1 MGTICFAVLVV
12 GLLALA
18 FANVRV
24 FCLAVLLLAGVEMPL
39 LTGEARFFSGVLEV
53 DAQAL
58 YMFCVMAGCAIALAL
73 RPAGAVKIAAGFP
86 AWLMLLGFATL
97 SLAWT
102 PSAVY
107 GLRML
112 VKLATPALF
121 LLTCRVAMAEGLAPA
136 AIIRAAIAAALIA
149 LSLALINFGTRGAL
163 SPLIPVE
170 GLFRLPQLSAP
181 YSSPSNFAF
190 LMSAGAFAAYGCF
203 QRGRRPGFLLVV
215 LACVIAILFALNRA
229 ALGSLALGFLGFQ
242 LARARWRP
250 AYLLAGALA
259 LAIVGGSL
267 MLSPAFK
274 KRMFYDADD
283 IPWSTLL
290 TDSGAFLTHLDTSG
304 RNDLWLQAGEAFA
317 GNSAWFGGGIGSVDR
332 WIRDRDVRGVELH
345 SDLYRLYL
353 DLGVL
358 GLALYVAA
366 IATLVAALGRTARAA
381 GSAAEAIGAR
391 VGIAALVG
399 YFATLPTDNSLNY
412 VAQFGIVAY
421 ALAAA
426 GMARVD
432 GRAGMLAGP
441 RPVEGPPRFANVL
454 R

>member
-1 MGTICFAVLVV
+1 MV
-12 GLLALA
+12 G
-18 FANVRV
+18 
-24 FCLAVLLLAGVEMPL
+24 LAGVEMPL

-73 RPAGAVKIAAGFP
+73 RPAAAARTAARIP
-86 AWLMLLGFATL
+86 AWLVLLGFAAL
-97 SLAWT
+97 SLTWT

-121 LLTCRVAMAEGLAPA
+121 LATCLVAIDEGLPPA
-136 AIIRAAIAAALIA
+136 QLIRAAIGAALIA
-149 LSLALINFGTRGAL
+149 LALALLNFVTRGAL

-170 GLFRLPQLSAP
+170 GLFGLPQLSAP

-190 LMSAGAFAAYGCF
+190 LMAAAAFAAYGCF
-203 QRGRRPGFLLVV
+203 LRSRKAGF
-215 LACVIAILFALNRA
+215 VIVALSCGVAILFALNRA
-229 ALGSLALGFLGFQ
+229 ALGSLAVGFLGFH
-242 LARARWRP
+242 LARARLRP
-250 AYLLAGALA
+250 AYLLAGLLALA
-259 LAIVGGSL
+259 LIAGSL

-304 RNDLWLQAGEAFA
+304 RNDLWLQANESFA
-317 GNSAWFGGGIGSVDR
+317 GTSAWFGGGIGSVDR

-353 DLGVL
+353 DLGLL
-358 GLALYVAA
+358 GLACYCVA
-366 IATLVAALGRTARAA
+366 IAALVVALGRVARTA
-381 GSAAEAIGAR
+381 GSTGEAIGAR
-391 VGIAALVG
+391 IGVAALVG

-412 VAQFGIVAY
+412 VAQFGVVAY
-421 ALAAA
+421 ALVAA
-426 GMARVD
+426 GLARTAAVPAVVS
-432 GRAGMLAGP
+432 GAPLVPAAVRY
-441 RPVEGPPRFANVL
+441 ANVA